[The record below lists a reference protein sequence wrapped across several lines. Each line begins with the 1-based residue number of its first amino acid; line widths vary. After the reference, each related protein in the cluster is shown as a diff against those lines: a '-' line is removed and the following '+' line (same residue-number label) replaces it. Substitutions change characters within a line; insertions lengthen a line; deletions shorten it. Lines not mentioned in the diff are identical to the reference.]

1 MKCGVGDYTD
11 RLVNSLKDNT
21 DVEVSVLSSLMEAP
35 IRPFGHP
42 EVHYAMPTWGL
53 KGLRCFMSM
62 MRRIKPDVV
71 HIQFPTQGY
80 ASAISALT
88 WIPCIC
94 RVLFRVPV
102 VLTWHEYVPRNT
114 PNVLRC
120 MYGMI
125 AGASALVVVR
135 PDYSLTMPK
144 PMRLLL
150 GKAPIRYIPNVSNV
164 PTVTLTADERQ
175 TLRDRLGC
183 GLSKI
188 IAHFG
193 FVFPH
198 KGTDLLFQIA
208 DPARHHL
215 LLIGELSDR
224 DDYQARVLQLAA
236 TPEWKGKVT
245 FTGFVETEKAARL
258 LAVADAV
265 VFPFISGGGLWN
277 TSLHAAACQGTFAL
291 VTSVEKNGY
300 DSAANIYYARPQA
313 VDELKQALADYAGVR
328 NPRPIDAKDSWRA
341 LAAAH
346 ETLYRSLAGVERQNG
361 KR

>member
-1 MKCGVGDYTD
+1 MKCGVGDYTN
-11 RLVNSLKDNT
+11 RLVNALKDNT
-21 DVEVSVLSSLMEAP
+21 DIDVSVLSSLMEVA

-42 EVHYAMPTWGL
+42 EADYAMPTWGL